1 MGKKFFALSSYSSVY
16 KAWASKYIVFSYDL
30 LLETYIP
37 LHHIS
42 FLVCSWLARKLQGPA
57 DMSKAWVLLKGQV
70 NILWKLGWFY
80 ILVVWLWVFI
90 LGIYSKCRLHF
101 NFSLILNIF
110 KRQILGYQKLLTEVW
125 RHSPEGVR
133 KITSH
138 CQIRGLMY
146 LGNVLKVFHVVIY
159 LFILNVL
166 ISSWDSPLQAI
177 NQKNHSSPRKFSDSK
192 KCC

>member
-1 MGKKFFALSSYSSVY
+1 MSEYV
-16 KAWASKYIVFSYDL
+16 VFHCDL

-37 LHHIS
+37 FHHIS
-42 FLVCSWLARKLQGPA
+42 FLVWSWLARKLQGPA

-70 NILWKLGWFY
+70 SILGKLGRFY
-80 ILVVWLWVFI
+80 VLVVWLWVFS

-101 NFSLILNIF
+101 NFSLILNIS
-110 KRQILGYQKLLTEVW
+110 KRQILDYQKLLTKVW

-138 CQIRGLMY
+138 CQIRGFMY

-166 ISSWDSPLQAI
+166 ISSQDSPLQAI
-177 NQKNHSSPRKFSDSK
+177 NQKNHSSPSKFRDSK